1 MNRFYSMTEMKQLNQ
16 QDIADYISKS
26 MEKYSDMGNGTRG
39 AAGSGNDGVKTT
51 NNI

>member
-26 MEKYSDMGNGTRG
+26 MEKLWKNMAIWAMALKELL
-39 AAGSGNDGVKTT
+39 AAAMME
-51 NNI
+51 